1 MKICLNHQVLVLHSF
16 IVLKQLVTSLHL
28 LVQIYE
34 LLYNL
39 GIKKINV
46 QHNTFDIMYL
56 KNVMKEI
63 LCTFEDNSFQM
74 NVESWG
80 NRGNKV

>member
-39 GIKKINV
+39 GIKKFNV